1 MSPHRRVALAA
12 LAFAVA
18 VTAAACGA
26 DTEGPAAPTTV
37 ARAGTPATDAQ
48 LLMLAHVLDRN
59 RQRGGARF
67 TARLDIDGR
76 PAIATGRVDFRSGRG
91 TATLRGAE
99 SGGGPPRRF
108 YWTRH
113 AVLAQT
119 TPGTAQYARQPP
131 DPQDDPVHAM
141 IGFVNLLAAETID
154 NTTNLRD
161 QQARQI
167 GHTTIAGT
175 RVDIYTYGR
184 TANTTLWVQRDGGLL
199 RRVRTDRVPG
209 ALTVDLQ
216 THQPITVTLP
226 KRRDG

>member
-1 MSPHRRVALAA
+1 MSPCRRVALAA
-12 LAFAVA
+12 LAV
-18 VTAAACGA
+18 VMTAAGCGA

-67 TARLDIDGR
+67 TARLDVHGGR
-76 PAIATGRVDFRSGRG
+76 TVATGRVDFRSGRG

-99 SGGGPPRRF
+99 PGGGAPRRF

-119 TPGTAQYARQPP
+119 APGTAQYIRQSP

-161 QQARQI
+161 QQARLV
-167 GHTTIAGT
+167 GHAMIAGAP
-175 RVDIYTYGR
+175 VDVYTYGR
-184 TANTTLWVQRDGGLL
+184 TADTMLWVEHDRGLL

-209 ALTVDLQ
+209 GLTVDLQ
-216 THQPITVTLP
+216 THEPVTIALP
-226 KRRDG
+226 RHGDA